1 MNLFEKGLR
10 DGSLRNASDVKR
22 LFWRLARKLHPDVS
36 MVARNEEL
44 FIRLKSDYDQ
54 AITVMQDAG
63 SSSPEGRKPDTRRC
77 LDLFAE
83 LVASNFPVD
92 ISIRESNKRYRQRIE
107 ELNAELGL
115 FGGDFRDL
123 LTRVESELY
132 ILRGPTTVSNHVFSL
147 VKLHFYNI
155 ADSIVNQTPFRK
167 HYLQSSHDMLIGVP
181 RARKMI
187 SLPTF
192 LDSLF
197 AQIVK

>member
-54 AITVMQDAG
+54 AISMLQDADG
-63 SSSPEGRKPDTRRC
+63 SIPEMKKPDARRC
-77 LDLFAE
+77 LELFAE

-92 ISIRESNKRYRQRIE
+92 VSIRESNKRYRQRID
-107 ELNAELGL
+107 ELNTELSL

-147 VKLHFYNI
+147 VKLHFYNM

-167 HYLQSSHDMLIGVP
+167 HYLQSSHDMLIGVL
-181 RARKMI
+181 RERKMN
-187 SLPTF
+187 SLMTF
-192 LDSLF
+192 LDWMF
-197 AQIVK
+197 DQIVK